1 MCCQYRCE
9 NDFCC
14 AISLFTQKG
23 ERFRM
28 TLRLLLL
35 SVAKISSPCVTYL
48 VPEYQN
54 QTWGIM
60 ERFDIIRE
68 MNVSE
73 KKGIFVWCC
82 GMWIQICSCYCSMD
96 TRGVNPTAGNFSIK
110 TNKNRPSR
118 QISVSG

>member
-1 MCCQYRCE
+1 MCCKYRCE

-28 TLRLLLL
+28 KLRLLLL

-48 VPEYQN
+48 VQEYQN
-54 QTWGIM
+54 KTWGIM

-73 KKGIFVWCC
+73 KKRD
-82 GMWIQICSCYCSMD
+82 ICVVLWNVDSNLQLLLFHGYERCEPHSLK
-96 TRGVNPTAGNFSIK
+96 FQHQ
-110 TNKNRPSR
+110 NK
-118 QISVSG
+118 